1 LSSREFQIDLGDA
14 LMEVN
19 TGTPAKR
26 SRAKVKSES
35 AATEE
40 KKPAVAVKKARAPK
54 KVNVA
59 TTITVTRAPMAQE
72 TAVRVQPNAEE
83 IKAMIATAAYYL
95 AAERHFSPGHEL
107 DDWLAAERRIQAL
120 FE

>member
-1 LSSREFQIDLGDA
+1 
-14 LMEVN
+14 MEVN

-26 SRAKVKSES
+26 SRAKLKS

-40 KKPAVAVKKARAPK
+40 KKPAVAAKKARAPK

-59 TTITVTRAPMAQE
+59 TTITVTREPLATQTVARAEPS
-72 TAVRVQPNAEE
+72 AEE
-83 IKAMIATAAYYL
+83 VRAMIATAAYYL

-107 DDWLAAERRIQAL
+107 DDWLAAERRIQAS
-120 FE
+120 FG

>member
-1 LSSREFQIDLGDA
+1 
-14 LMEVN
+14 MEVN
-19 TGTPAKR
+19 TGTPTKR
-26 SRAKVKSES
+26 SRAKVKS

>member
-1 LSSREFQIDLGDA
+1 
-14 LMEVN
+14 MEVN

-26 SRAKVKSES
+26 SRAKVKS

-40 KKPAVAVKKARAPK
+40 KKPAVAAKKARTPK

-59 TTITVTRAPMAQE
+59 TTITVIRAPMAQE
-72 TAVRVQPNAEE
+72 SAVRVQPNAEE
-83 IKAMIATAAYYL
+83 IKTMIATAAYYL

>member
-1 LSSREFQIDLGDA
+1 
-14 LMEVN
+14 MEVN

-26 SRAKVKSES
+26 SRAKVKS

-40 KKPAVAVKKARAPK
+40 KKPTVAVKKARAPK
-54 KVNVA
+54 KVSVA
-59 TTITVTRAPMAQE
+59 TTITVTRAPIAQE
-72 TAVRVQPNAEE
+72 TAVRVQPSADE

-95 AAERHFSPGHEL
+95 AAGRHFSPGHEL

>member
-1 LSSREFQIDLGDA
+1 
-14 LMEVN
+14 MEVN

-26 SRAKVKSES
+26 SRAKVKS

-40 KKPAVAVKKARAPK
+40 KKPAVAVKKPRAPK

-59 TTITVTRAPMAQE
+59 TTVTVPSTLLATE
-72 TAVRVQPNAEE
+72 TAARAEPAAERSAEE
-83 IKAMIATAAYYL
+83 VRAMIATAAYYL

-120 FE
+120 FG

>member
-1 LSSREFQIDLGDA
+1 LSSREYQIDLGDA

-19 TGTPAKR
+19 TGTPTKR
-26 SRAKVKSES
+26 SRAKVKSD
-35 AATEE
+35 ATEQKKTAAVV
-40 KKPAVAVKKARAPK
+40 KKPRAPK

-59 TTITVTRAPMAQE
+59 TTITVTRAPISKAS
-72 TAVRVQPNAEE
+72 AVRVQPSADE

>member
-1 LSSREFQIDLGDA
+1 
-14 LMEVN
+14 MEVN
-19 TGTPAKR
+19 TGTPTKR
-26 SRAKVKSES
+26 SRAKVKS

-40 KKPAVAVKKARAPK
+40 KKPAVAAKKPRASK

-59 TTITVTRAPMAQE
+59 TTITVTRSPTSQE
-72 TAVRVQPNAEE
+72 IAGRVQPSADE

-107 DDWLAAERRIQAL
+107 DDWLSAERRIQAL